1 MGTAWRMLARRRD
14 LRLLL
19 SAGMVSLS
27 GDWILRIG
35 LIYRVYVVTG
45 STVVSALLMASSF
58 APQVLLGAV
67 AGVYADRWDRKRTM
81 IAANLLLAAGLLPL
95 LLVHGAGG
103 VWIVL
108 AVMFWEGSVQQFFS
122 PAQQA
127 MVPRLVPDDELLPA
141 NAVSGQISDASR
153 LAGSAAGGI
162 IGAAGGI
169 AAVTLTDAASFII
182 SAGLLTLVRT
192 SGRTAPGGP
201 AGLPVRA
208 WLAQVGA
215 EMRDG
220 LRLSAR
226 NRVLRALMVFALV
239 TSVGEGIMSTL
250 FVPFVE
256 HVLHG
261 TSQEYGLVV
270 AAQAVGGI
278 AGGIVAAAC
287 AHRVR
292 AARLLG
298 IGATV
303 FGLVDLAIFL
313 YPLGY
318 IAVWP
323 AAVGMI
329 IVGVPGALCIA
340 GLVTLFQRSS
350 ADAYRG
356 RIFGAVATLEGVTI
370 LAGTLG
376 AGYLSR
382 SAGIIGVLAI
392 QGGAYV
398 VAGLAMLAWLKD
410 TPGTP
415 AGALSSVPEVATSQ
429 AANAPQAC
437 PKTDLAPADLA
448 PAVNDGQV
456 SERVI
461 EEQIQYYRRRA
472 AEYDAT
478 ADGPLASAR
487 ERITRVSSAWPVA
500 GPVLELACGTGM
512 WTQMLA
518 GRAAELTAIDS
529 SPEAIEIA
537 RRRCP
542 ASVRFSC
549 ADILHW
555 APDRHYQLVF
565 FGFWLSHVPSSRLGS
580 FFGMLRQS
588 LTPAG
593 EVIFV
598 DEHVSQASHEQPTAD
613 PELVTRCL
621 SDGTRHQV
629 VKVFLD
635 PPRLAAHL
643 DTLGWDCELKV
654 DGEDWVIGRARPRE

>member
-1 MGTAWRMLARRRD
+1 
-14 LRLLL
+14 
-19 SAGMVSLS
+19 
-27 GDWILRIG
+27 
-35 LIYRVYVVTG
+35 
-45 STVVSALLMASSF
+45 
-58 APQVLLGAV
+58 
-67 AGVYADRWDRKRTM
+67 
-81 IAANLLLAAGLLPL
+81 
-95 LLVHGAGG
+95 
-103 VWIVL
+103 
-108 AVMFWEGSVQQFFS
+108 
-122 PAQQA
+122 
-127 MVPRLVPDDELLPA
+127 
-141 NAVSGQISDASR
+141 
-153 LAGSAAGGI
+153 
-162 IGAAGGI
+162 
-169 AAVTLTDAASFII
+169 
-182 SAGLLTLVRT
+182 
-192 SGRTAPGGP
+192 
-201 AGLPVRA
+201 
-208 WLAQVGA
+208 
-215 EMRDG
+215 
-220 LRLSAR
+220 
-226 NRVLRALMVFALV
+226 
-239 TSVGEGIMSTL
+239 
-250 FVPFVE
+250 
-256 HVLHG
+256 VLHG

-278 AGGIVAAAC
+278 GGAVAAAAC
-287 AHRVR
+287 AHR
-292 AARLLG
+292 AGAGRLLS
-298 IGATV
+298 IGAIV

-318 IAVWP
+318 VAVWP

-329 IVGVPGALCIA
+329 LVGIPGALCIA
-340 GLVTLFQRSS
+340 GLITLFQRNSE
-350 ADAYRG
+350 DAYRG
-356 RIFGAVATLEGVTI
+356 RIFGAINTLEGVTI

-382 SAGIIGVLAI
+382 SAGIVGVLAI

-410 TPGTP
+410 APGTP
-415 AGALSSVPEVATSQ
+415 AGVRPSVPEMAASQ
-429 AANAPQAC
+429 AANVSLAWPTA
-437 PKTDLAPADLA
+437 DLAPADLA

-478 ADGPLASAR
+478 AYGPPAPAR
-487 ERITRVSSAWPVA
+487 ERITRISSAWPVE

-555 APDRHYQLVF
+555 APDRRYQLVF

-580 FFGMLRQS
+580 FFGMLRES

-598 DEHVSQASHEQPTAD
+598 DEHVSQAQHEQPTAD
-613 PELVTRCL
+613 PELVTRGL
-621 SDGTRHQV
+621 SDGTRHHV

-643 DTLGWDCELKV
+643 DTLGWDCELKM